1 MLWQYVQLRAVLI
14 NRLKTKRR
22 LLYLKTQY
30 VLYRAVN
37 TFHLGYK
44 NQSFQVVWGR
54 SRCWFS
60 DKHKTN
66 TVWAGRTLV
75 EC

>member
-44 NQSFQVVWGR
+44 NQSFQVV
-54 SRCWFS
+54 
-60 DKHKTN
+60 
-66 TVWAGRTLV
+66 
-75 EC
+75 